1 MTTRN
6 DIERVLW
13 KACDSFRGKI
23 DSSRY
28 KDYILSMLFVKYLS
42 DVTLERR
49 ALYMEQYD
57 GDERRVERAMSRER
71 FSLDRES
78 TFDYLYENRTDTEIG
93 QKINVALSHIEDHN
107 SGKLRNVFRAI
118 DFNSQVDFGDVRE
131 KNATLRNLLED
142 FHDLDLR
149 PGQLGSADIIGDAYE
164 YMIANFASDAG
175 KKGGEFFTPS
185 QVSELVA
192 SLVKPQENDRIY
204 DPTCGSGGL
213 LLKAYKKVPSG
224 KVAVYG
230 QELNAQ
236 TWALCTM
243 NMFLHGV
250 DDARI
255 WQGDTL
261 SNPQNLEDDKLMKFQ
276 VVVANPP
283 FSLDKWDSG
292 FLSKAGP
299 DEKGKKPEKM
309 TAALD
314 EHHRFDWGV
323 PPSSKGDYAFVLHM
337 LNSLDAENGRMAV
350 VLPHGVLFRGA
361 SEGKIRK
368 QLIEM
373 NLLDAVIGL
382 PANLFYGT
390 GIPAC
395 ILVFKKGRTRDDVLF
410 IDASGEGSPAPVRKE
425 KKKAHRGLVWV
436 LVLVTGA
443 AIAAGSLLLL
453 HTRQEKQAQLAA
465 AQQAQVQE
473 QQNQYEALMEQ
484 GTQLC
489 ETDPEQAL
497 GCFEQAQALY
507 PEESAPYISY
517 AYALYCAQDYERC
530 ISYIEDELGLG
541 KAYDIEAQSQLSE
554 ILGAAY
560 FECDDY
566 AAAASFFRLSTAG
579 GDITVNAQRD
589 YAVSLGRLGDID
601 AADEILSQMY
611 AAGASGDVTD
621 YVQAEIDYAKTAI
634 ARRWSGRE
642 APRSETPRQRPSRF
656 WRTGSKPTACAMT
669 RRSGRCWR
677 WPISR
682 RTTPTPPFRRATCAR
697 PGSASTA
704 CWSLA

>member
-42 DVTLERR
+42 DVTKEKR
-49 ALYMEQYD
+49 AQYIKQYE

-71 FSLDRES
+71 FSIDNES
-78 TFDYLYENRTDTEIG
+78 TFDYLYEHRNDNEIG
-93 QKINVALSHIEDHN
+93 QKINVSLSRIEEHN

-118 DFNSQVDFGDVRE
+118 DFNSQVDFGEVKE
-131 KNATLRNLLED
+131 KNAILRNLLED
-142 FHDLDLR
+142 FYSLDLR
-149 PGQLGSADIIGDAYE
+149 PSQLGSEDIIGDAYE

-192 SLVKPQENDRIY
+192 ALVKPQENDRIY

-224 KVAVYG
+224 KVAIYG

-261 SNPQNLEDDKLMKFQ
+261 SNPQNIEEDKLMKFQ
-276 VVVANPP
+276 VVVSNPP

-292 FLSKAGP
+292 FLSNAVP
-299 DEKGKKPEKM
+299 DAKGKKKEKM
-309 TAALD
+309 TASLD
-314 EHHRFDWGV
+314 PWKRFGWGV

-337 LNSLDAENGRMAV
+337 LHSLDAENGRMAV

-390 GIPAC
+390 SIPAC
-395 ILVFKKGRTRDDVLF
+395 ILVFKKNRTKDDVLF
-410 IDASGEGSPAPVRKE
+410 IDASGEENYDKGKNQNLLRDSDISRIVDTYETRA
-425 KKKAHRGLVWV
+425 KKVDKYSYLASRDEIRENDYNLNIPRYVDTYEEEELVDIDEV
-436 LVLVTGA
+436 KQNIANIEAELVVV
-443 AIAAGSLLLL
+443 
-453 HTRQEKQAQLAA
+453 QAQMAKYL
-465 AQQAQVQE
+465 E
-473 QQNQYEALMEQ
+473 
-484 GTQLC
+484 
-489 ETDPEQAL
+489 
-497 GCFEQAQALY
+497 
-507 PEESAPYISY
+507 
-517 AYALYCAQDYERC
+517 
-530 ISYIEDELGLG
+530 ELGL
-541 KAYDIEAQSQLSE
+541 
-554 ILGAAY
+554 
-560 FECDDY
+560 
-566 AAAASFFRLSTAG
+566 
-579 GDITVNAQRD
+579 
-589 YAVSLGRLGDID
+589 
-601 AADEILSQMY
+601 
-611 AAGASGDVTD
+611 
-621 YVQAEIDYAKTAI
+621 
-634 ARRWSGRE
+634 
-642 APRSETPRQRPSRF
+642 
-656 WRTGSKPTACAMT
+656 
-669 RRSGRCWR
+669 
-677 WPISR
+677 
-682 RTTPTPPFRRATCAR
+682 
-697 PGSASTA
+697 
-704 CWSLA
+704 

>member
-131 KNATLRNLLED
+131 KNAMLRNLLED

-149 PGQLGSADIIGDAYE
+149 PGQLGSADIIGD
-164 YMIANFASDAG
+164 SDAG

-192 SLVKPQENDRIY
+192 SLVKPRENDRIY

-292 FLSKAGP
+292 FLAKAS
-299 DEKGKKPEKM
+299 
-309 TAALD
+309 LD
-314 EHHRFDWGV
+314 
-323 PPSSKGDYAFVLHM
+323 AFVLHM

-368 QLIEM
+368 QLVEM

-410 IDASGEGSPAPVRKE
+410 IDASGEGNYE
-425 KKKAHRGLVWV
+425 KGKNQNLLRDSDIARIVSTYEAREAKVDKYSYRASRAEIRENDYNLNIPRYVDTFEEEELVDIDEV
-436 LVLVTGA
+436 KRN
-443 AIAAGSLLLL
+443 IASIEAELS
-453 HTRQEKQAQLAA
+453 QVQAQMKKYL
-465 AQQAQVQE
+465 E
-473 QQNQYEALMEQ
+473 
-484 GTQLC
+484 
-489 ETDPEQAL
+489 
-497 GCFEQAQALY
+497 
-507 PEESAPYISY
+507 
-517 AYALYCAQDYERC
+517 
-530 ISYIEDELGLG
+530 ELGL
-541 KAYDIEAQSQLSE
+541 
-554 ILGAAY
+554 
-560 FECDDY
+560 
-566 AAAASFFRLSTAG
+566 
-579 GDITVNAQRD
+579 
-589 YAVSLGRLGDID
+589 
-601 AADEILSQMY
+601 
-611 AAGASGDVTD
+611 
-621 YVQAEIDYAKTAI
+621 
-634 ARRWSGRE
+634 
-642 APRSETPRQRPSRF
+642 
-656 WRTGSKPTACAMT
+656 
-669 RRSGRCWR
+669 
-677 WPISR
+677 
-682 RTTPTPPFRRATCAR
+682 
-697 PGSASTA
+697 
-704 CWSLA
+704 

>member
-1 MTTRN
+1 MTTRQN
-6 DIERVLW
+6 IEKTLW
-13 KACDSFRGKI
+13 NACDSFRGKI

-42 DVTLERR
+42 DVYDETRET
-49 ALYMEQYD
+49 YMKQYD

-71 FSLDRES
+71 FVMDETS
-78 TFDYLYENRTDTEIG
+78 TFTYLYTNRNDPEIG
-93 QKINVALSHIEDHN
+93 QKINIALAAIENNN
-107 SGKLRNVFRAI
+107 SAKLHNVFRAI
-118 DFNSQVDFGDVRE
+118 DFNSSVDFGEPKE
-131 KNATLRNLLED
+131 KNAILKNLLED
-142 FHDLDLR
+142 FTDLDLR
-149 PGQLGSADIIGDAYE
+149 PSQLDNVDIIGDSYE

-192 SLVKPQENDRIY
+192 SLVKPRENDRIY

-292 FLSKAGP
+292 FLAKASL
-299 DEKGKKPEKM
+299 DEKGKKQEKM
-309 TAALD
+309 SASLD

-337 LNSLDAENGRMAV
+337 LHSLDAENGRMAV

-368 QLIEM
+368 QLVEM

-410 IDASGEGSPAPVRKE
+410 IDASGEGNYE
-425 KKKAHRGLVWV
+425 KGKNQNLLRDSD
-436 LVLVTGA
+436 
-443 AIAAGSLLLL
+443 IARIVS
-453 HTRQEKQAQLAA
+453 T
-465 AQQAQVQE
+465 
-473 QQNQYEALMEQ
+473 YEAREAKVDKYSYRASRAEIRENDYNLNIPRYVDTFEEEELVDIDEVKRNIESIEAELSQVRAQMAKYME
-484 GTQLC
+484 
-489 ETDPEQAL
+489 
-497 GCFEQAQALY
+497 
-507 PEESAPYISY
+507 
-517 AYALYCAQDYERC
+517 
-530 ISYIEDELGLG
+530 ELGL
-541 KAYDIEAQSQLSE
+541 
-554 ILGAAY
+554 
-560 FECDDY
+560 
-566 AAAASFFRLSTAG
+566 
-579 GDITVNAQRD
+579 
-589 YAVSLGRLGDID
+589 
-601 AADEILSQMY
+601 
-611 AAGASGDVTD
+611 
-621 YVQAEIDYAKTAI
+621 
-634 ARRWSGRE
+634 
-642 APRSETPRQRPSRF
+642 
-656 WRTGSKPTACAMT
+656 
-669 RRSGRCWR
+669 
-677 WPISR
+677 
-682 RTTPTPPFRRATCAR
+682 
-697 PGSASTA
+697 
-704 CWSLA
+704 